1 SVSDLVLKLLV
12 MYPLFCSFFFFN
24 DTATTE
30 IYTLS
35 LHDALP
41 ISPVHPSGDVPL
53 QVVSAHVAS
62 DTDDRAPVLVIQQ
75 PNVLPNNVLVG
86 PITLRP
92 LGGDNRHGS
101 ARQVGMSELSA
112 GKKGNTHNAKIV
124 GSYDM
129 QPEERRCPAAR
140 NDETF
145 QVQGTFGDTAAERKS
160 IHKSGPVD
168 SGRGLDPVQQSAVE
182 GQAPLE
188 IAAKGLVGSN
198 R

>member
-1 SVSDLVLKLLV
+1 MIRRPPRST
-12 MYPLFCSFFFFN
+12 LFPY
-24 DTATTE
+24 TT
-30 IYTLS
+30 LFRS
-35 LHDALP
+35 
-41 ISPVHPSGDVPL
+41 
-53 QVVSAHVAS
+53 
-62 DTDDRAPVLVIQQ
+62 
-75 PNVLPNNVLVG
+75 
-86 PITLRP
+86 
-92 LGGDNRHGS
+92 NRHGS

-129 QPEERRCPAAR
+129 QPEERRGPAAR

-145 QVQGTFGDTAAERKS
+145 QVQGTFGDTAAERKR

-198 R
+198 ASRHDVLRAKARIHMRKGPKAANQKACGSHQQHRKRNLGNHQSAAQAPGEREGACASSGAKRFCWRCT